1 MIHRRADES
10 PRTGRGYRLAVDRP
24 RPSAAEKGK
33 SEEDNPRWPPVP
45 VEDREL
51 RIERPKN
58 ENRRSLT
65 GIVDLPCLDLRF
77 SILNPRF
84 LSGSLALAA
93 LDRVSI
99 GGNNILDRPGLAH
112 LAVIQPDAP
121 LAQLGQ
127 RLHVVTD
134 HDDKLGFV
142 HHILHA

>member
-1 MIHRRADES
+1 S
-10 PRTGRGYRLAVDRP
+10 PRTCRGYRLAVDRP
-24 RPSAAEKGK
+24 RPSAAEKGE

-45 VEDREL
+45 VEDRGL
-51 RIERPKN
+51 GIEDRETKERKSKVIN
-58 ENRRSLT
+58 RNRRSS
-65 GIVDLPCLDLRF
+65 VHDLRS

-84 LSGSLALAA
+84 LSGSMALTA

-112 LAVIQPDAP
+112 VAVIQPDTP

-127 RLHVVTD
+127 GLHVMTD